1 MSSHTPSTAG
11 LGDRTSLVS
20 ELVNTYRE
28 LNMHVRQLPEDRL
41 SAGGEQSVRAI
52 VSRMRRDE
60 MLFAQALKERVTG
73 VVLGKAGG
81 EDGPVLGSESE
92 DDTTAMIISQFGT
105 ARATTL
111 NLVKDLTDDDW
122 NAVTDDGKSIL
133 DHVRDLVASD
143 QTQLQRIKTTL
154 A

>member
-1 MSSHTPSTAG
+1 MSSHTPAAATQ
-11 LGDRTSLVS
+11 GDRTSLIS

-41 SAGGEQSVRAI
+41 TAGGESSVRAI

-60 MLFAQALKERVTG
+60 MLFAQALKERITG
-73 VVLGKAGG
+73 VVTGAPGG
-81 EDGPVLGSESE
+81 EDGPVLGGETDHDS
-92 DDTTAMIISQFGT
+92 TAMIISQFGT

-111 NLVKDLTDDDW
+111 NLLKDLTDSDW
-122 NAVTDDGKSIL
+122 TAQTDDGKSIL
-133 DHVRDLVASD
+133 DHVRELASSD
-143 QTQLQRIKTTL
+143 QTQLQRIKTVL